1 MNILKQYQMLQKHP
15 KTHSAIKVK
24 VRCVAAFAHRFNI
37 TSLLESFNN
46 RQNRHFQA
54 ARPFNH

>member
-1 MNILKQYQMLQKHP
+1 MLQEHP

-24 VRCVAAFAHRFNI
+24 ARCVAAFAHRFNV
-37 TSLLESFNN
+37 TFLLESFSN

-54 ARPFNH
+54 EDHLTTSRQ